1 MSGVEAQYHYGGEE
15 PKFRA
20 DVQPVELTMA
30 FGLNFLLGNV
40 IKYVARCDR
49 KGTPLE
55 DLYKARQYLQWE
67 IDRREVERDN
77 L

>member
-1 MSGVEAQYHYGGEE
+1 MNDTDSQDHYGGEP
-15 PKFRA
+15 PKFRS

-30 FGLNFLLGNV
+30 FGLDFLLGNV
-40 IKYVARCDR
+40 IKYVCRAGR

-55 DLYKARQYLQWE
+55 DLYKARVYLNWE
-67 IDRREVERDN
+67 IQRREVERDN